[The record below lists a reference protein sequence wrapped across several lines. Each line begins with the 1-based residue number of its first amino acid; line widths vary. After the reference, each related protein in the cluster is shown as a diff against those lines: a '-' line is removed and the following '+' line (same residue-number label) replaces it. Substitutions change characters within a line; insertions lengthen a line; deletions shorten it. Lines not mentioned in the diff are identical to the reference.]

1 MRIIALKTL
10 KRFIEEYPMAEG
22 ALLAWNEEVSFS
34 DWNTP
39 NELKEQFRKA
49 SLIGAKRVIF
59 NIHGNTFRL
68 IVDVEYKFKLVFVIW
83 FGTHAEYDKINAYE
97 IRFNKID

>member
-10 KRFIEEYPMAEG
+10 KRFIEDYPLAEG
-22 ALLAWNEEVSFS
+22 ALLSWNEEVSATE
-34 DWNTP
+34 WNNP
-39 NELKEQFRKA
+39 NELKEQFGKA

-68 IVDVEYKFKLVFVIW
+68 IVDVEYKFKIVFVIW
-83 FGTHAEYDKINAYE
+83 FGTHAEYDKINAQDVQ
-97 IRFNKID
+97 FDKID